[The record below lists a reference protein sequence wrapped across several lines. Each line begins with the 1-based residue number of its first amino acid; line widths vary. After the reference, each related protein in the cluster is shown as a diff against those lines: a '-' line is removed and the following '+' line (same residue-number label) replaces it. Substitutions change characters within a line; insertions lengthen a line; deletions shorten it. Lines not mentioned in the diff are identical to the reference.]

1 MNSALQC
8 LSHTK
13 GLTKYFLTH
22 DNEKQ
27 VNPLNKFGSG
37 GEVSNSYGDLMHKLW
52 NGNKE
57 IAKPIEFKESIAKVN
72 SLYQGYNQHDSF
84 ECIINI
90 LDILNED
97 LNKVNK
103 KPYRSSFPTEGKP
116 LDELSS
122 DQWEYFLS
130 RNDSPITQFFHFQF
144 HTSQTCE
151 ECKQPMHY
159 FEESNTLSLHLP
171 SSPISSAPTGSTFYS
186 SSKSSLTIIVHP
198 HTFRAGKGVRR
209 IEVECD
215 GQMKLGQL
223 VKKIT
228 DRKVE
233 MFEIK
238 NENLKKVKQSSK
250 TKHLDGKTIE
260 CFEISQ
266 QGEEYV
272 NLKFKVFNATK
283 KPAPKWTTHWIN
295 VTVRNDAENL
305 RIYYKIF
312 RHLFGISNYAENQSD
327 DDLGK
332 NRLYTL
338 FYESFTRKDKK
349 LPFFL
354 ELICPPICKCCGIRR
369 SNLKYCIL
377 DINSSLTLKE
387 IIESNK
393 GKLPDFKLFYIQ
405 EDEFS
410 FSKLNSKTEEPL
422 NLYVPRAKPQR
433 SGPLSINH
441 LMDDFFSVSYLD
453 AESQAK

>member
-8 LSHTK
+8 LSHTEE
-13 GLTKYFLTH
+13 LTEYFLTH
-22 DNEKQ
+22 DYEKQ

-171 SSPISSAPTGSTFYS
+171 SSPVSSVSNHP
-186 SSKSSLTIIVHP
+186 SSKSSLTIIIHP
-198 HTFRAGKGVRR
+198 PDFRGEKKVR
-209 IEVECD
+209 EMNMECD
-215 GQMKLGQL
+215 GQMEIGKLI
-223 VKKIT
+223 KKIT
-228 DRKVE
+228 HEEVELFKRNNRKLE
-233 MFEIK
+233 RIEK
-238 NENLKKVKQSSK
+238 SLK
-250 TKHLDGKTIE
+250 TKDLDSKTIE
-260 CFEISQ
+260 LFEISKKNKR
-266 QGEEYV
+266 YL
-272 NLKFKVFNATK
+272 NLKFKVFKTIGK
-283 KPAPKWTTHWIN
+283 SDQRWTSHWIN
-295 VTVRNDAENL
+295 VTVNLNAEICG
-305 RIYYKIF
+305 IYYNVYC
-312 RHLFGISNYAENQSD
+312 HLFGISKYIDELNDEDSDENRVYA
-327 DDLGK
+327 
-332 NRLYTL
+332 L
-338 FYESFTRKDKK
+338 FYESFTGKDKSM
-349 LPFFL
+349 PF
-354 ELICPPICKCCGIRR
+354 
-369 SNLKYCIL
+369 
-377 DINSSLTLKE
+377 
-387 IIESNK
+387 
-393 GKLPDFKLFYIQ
+393 
-405 EDEFS
+405 
-410 FSKLNSKTEEPL
+410 
-422 NLYVPRAKPQR
+422 
-433 SGPLSINH
+433 
-441 LMDDFFSVSYLD
+441 
-453 AESQAK
+453 